1 MASRASASSCRARSG
16 EGMPRAPQASD
27 PRRRRGHGG
36 DDAEG
41 PARTGLDVHRHGML
55 RPLLPGVP
63 ARGHQRHRQPGAEQP
78 PQGTGV
84 DLDRAGRHPR
94 RPVRRCQAQEHPGR
108 QRDRAPPDPQDQGGA
123 GRRPGR
129 RTGRS
134 EERPRARA
142 KHRDA
147 RAGRHVRGVGPPD
160 HLRRPLLPA
169 QRADQGRHHDGG
181 DQGQRVHLPG
191 DLEEAGPAERRLGP
205 GQRARARRKG
215 RADDHAD
222 HLPSTLLGQ
231 AAPDRLRE
239 PGRHRSEQRYSGS
252 MSRWPDDRGGRQP
265 EGRRARHPEGRRSR
279 GEGRRGRQ
287 AEGRHD
293 PDDTLPWL
301 TGLEEASSPEDD
313 AEWAG
318 KLRPRQAPRVDM
330 PASDKPDRPPG
341 APGTELPAADWR
353 AEDPAFG
360 APVPDSG
367 EQMLAWTFD
376 DEPTPAEEPGRMAAG
391 DASYASWAHGLD
403 GTAVWEPEPQDWAD
417 PPRAGPSWERPTA
430 EPATRAWEP
439 QEPWGAPPSAGTWD
453 PEPRP
458 VDDPAATRP
467 WEPQEP
473 WGAPPSAG
481 TWDPEPRPVDDPA
494 ATRPWEPVTAPPDTE
509 FGSLFADPAADPFAD
524 LQGGMAGAA
533 APEQFSARFEERPET
548 EDTAFAAA
556 QAEARRLV
564 EQATTQSWS
573 PEPSWWEEGDHT
585 GIDRFTDEP
594 VVSFGSV
601 SDRGVAPAPPSGPTP
616 APPPAIPDVGPVWP
630 GSPPPGPGPGRALEP
645 AASSWDRPGPGP
657 GPGPAGA
664 DPAGADPAGA
674 DPATQGWELAERLG
688 AAGDEDWLW
697 PVDREHEARPSGA
710 RSGRQAEGGQA
721 AGHPWVTTIE
731 GRRVRQLEGRS
742 RSAPAG
748 RPEGRRV
755 RQRDSRVRR
764 RWPLRVAILAWVVL
778 FAVVCWLYIFP
789 WLEGVLPENF

>member
-1 MASRASASSCRARSG
+1 
-16 EGMPRAPQASD
+16 
-27 PRRRRGHGG
+27 
-36 DDAEG
+36 
-41 PARTGLDVHRHGML
+41 
-55 RPLLPGVP
+55 
-63 ARGHQRHRQPGAEQP
+63 
-78 PQGTGV
+78 
-84 DLDRAGRHPR
+84 
-94 RPVRRCQAQEHPGR
+94 
-108 QRDRAPPDPQDQGGA
+108 
-123 GRRPGR
+123 
-129 RTGRS
+129 
-134 EERPRARA
+134 
-142 KHRDA
+142 
-147 RAGRHVRGVGPPD
+147 
-160 HLRRPLLPA
+160 
-169 QRADQGRHHDGG
+169 
-181 DQGQRVHLPG
+181 
-191 DLEEAGPAERRLGP
+191 
-205 GQRARARRKG
+205 
-215 RADDHAD
+215 
-222 HLPSTLLGQ
+222 
-231 AAPDRLRE
+231 
-239 PGRHRSEQRYSGS
+239 

-330 PASDKPDRPPG
+330 PASDEPDRPPG
-341 APGTELPAADWR
+341 APGTEPPAADWR

-376 DEPTPAEEPGRMAAG
+376 DEPTPAEEPGRMAPG

-430 EPATRAWEP
+430 EPATR
-439 QEPWGAPPSAGTWD
+439 
-453 PEPRP
+453 
-458 VDDPAATRP
+458 P

-494 ATRPWEPVTAPPDTE
+494 ATRPWEAVTAPPDTE

-533 APEQFSARFEERPET
+533 PGPLAGAAAPEQFSARFEERPET
-548 EDTAFAAA
+548 EDTALAAA

-585 GIDRFTDEP
+585 GIDQFTDEP

-630 GSPPPGPGPGRALEP
+630 GSPPPGTGPGRALEP

-657 GPGPAGA
+657 G
-664 DPAGADPAGA
+664 PAGA

-721 AGHPWVTTIE
+721 ADRPGVTTIE

-748 RPEGRRV
+748 RSEGRRV